1 MISVLVVDDEP
12 HLLRMLVLNL
22 GSRGY
27 LVTSATTG
35 RGALEQLNGTPPDLM
50 VLDLGLP
57 DMDGTEVI
65 TWAHE
70 RLPRMPVVVLS
81 ARTGSQ
87 DKVTAFDLGAADYV
101 TKPFDVNELV
111 ARLRAAARGAHL
123 TEPDAPVQL
132 GEFSVDLAARVIRR
146 GSEPVHLTP
155 TEWRMLEVLL
165 RRPGGLVTPT
175 ELLISMRGDAE
186 HTERSYLRIYVQQLR
201 RKLERD
207 PGRPRYLITE
217 PGLGYRF
224 VP

>member
-12 HLLRMLVLNL
+12 LLLRTLILYL

-27 LVTSATTG
+27 LVTSASTG
-35 RGALEQLNGTPPDLM
+35 KAALEQLYATPPDLM

-65 TWAHE
+65 TWARE

-87 DKVTAFDLGAADYV
+87 DKVTALDLGAADYV
-101 TKPFDVNELV
+101 TKPFDVTELV

-123 TEPDAPVQL
+123 TEPDTPVQL
-132 GEFSVDLAARVIRR
+132 GEFSVDLAARAVRR
-146 GSEPVHLTP
+146 GSEAVHLTP

-175 ELLISMRGDAE
+175 ELLTAMRGGAE
-186 HTERSYLRIYVQQLR
+186 HTERSYLRIYVQQVR
-201 RKLERD
+201 RKLEED
-207 PGRPRYLITE
+207 PARPRYLITE